1 MQVMEENK
9 KLKEK
14 LESQQKAL
22 EEAKVRITDL

>member
-1 MQVMEENK
+1 MQVMEENN

-22 EEAKVRITDL
+22 EKAKVRITDL